1 MWDVLKEY
9 PAARVRLESI
19 AVKRLE
25 KYKKAPLEKV
35 KYFNVVAMG
44 RCQSTPGLVE
54 SCGRTSLEEM
64 WLPPAL
70 QQQQQQQF
78 SQSHGYSPRSYAER
92 LARATDSPRSA
103 SPSAHG
109 SEERPRSRATS
120 HHSMRPQ
127 SQPSHTGYICDSSS
141 QLECYGPGVSGVG
154 GGTTPLLGSHEA
166 LEDEIKRLRERL
178 HTVES
183 ENQALNTKL
192 SQQQWDLENR
202 LAEIEMQI
210 CGVSSTSS
218 VDPENE
224 TEELERNR
232 ESII

>member
-1 MWDVLKEY
+1 M
-9 PAARVRLESI
+9 AGTI
-19 AVKRLE
+19 
-25 KYKKAPLEKV
+25 
-35 KYFNVVAMG
+35 
-44 RCQSTPGLVE
+44 C
-54 SCGRTSLEEM
+54 
-64 WLPPAL
+64 
-70 QQQQQQQF
+70 F
-78 SQSHGYSPRSYAER
+78 SSKGH
-92 LARATDSPRSA
+92 
-103 SPSAHG
+103 
-109 SEERPRSRATS
+109 
-120 HHSMRPQ
+120 
-127 SQPSHTGYICDSSS
+127 ICDSSS
-141 QLECYGPGVSGVG
+141 QLECYGAGVGGAG